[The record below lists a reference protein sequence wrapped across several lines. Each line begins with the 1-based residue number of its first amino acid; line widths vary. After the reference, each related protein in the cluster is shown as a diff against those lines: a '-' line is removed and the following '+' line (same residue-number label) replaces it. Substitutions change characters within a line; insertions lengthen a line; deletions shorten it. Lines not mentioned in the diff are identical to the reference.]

1 MTVREKAPAK
11 INIGLKITGKR
22 ADGYHDILSIFQ
34 TIDLCDEL
42 EISPAHGETTMQ
54 CSSPDIPS
62 GQDNLVMRA
71 ELMLR
76 KCYPDLP
83 PVHFML
89 EKNIPVGAGLGGGSS
104 DAGAALRGLRAYH
117 HLSITDDILREIAL
131 EIGSDVPFMVSGGTA
146 VVSGRGEAIS
156 RVEWPFNFTYILV
169 FPGFAVSTKWA
180 YGRLG
185 EITPDVAAYRESIN
199 RLRSNRSLEAAVFPD
214 GLENDFE
221 PVVFYEY
228 PVLSEIKE
236 IMEDCGALKG
246 LLSGSG
252 STMIGIFTDAG
263 NARACVSFLRK
274 QPWEVRIARAYC
286 QRETK

>member
-22 ADGYHDILSIFQ
+22 IDGYHDILSIFQ
-34 TIDLCDEL
+34 NIDLCDEL
-42 EISPAHGETTMQ
+42 EISSEHGKTTMQ
-54 CSSPDIPS
+54 CSSPDIPT
-62 GQDNLVMRA
+62 GPDNLVMKA

-76 KCYPDLP
+76 KRCPDLP

-104 DAGAALRGLRAYH
+104 DAGAALRGLRTYH
-117 HLSITDDILREIAL
+117 HLSITDDILREVSL

-146 VVSGRGEAIS
+146 IVSGRGEVIS
-156 RVEWPFNFTYILV
+156 LVEWPFDFTYILV
-169 FPGFAVSTKWA
+169 YPGFEVSTKWA

-185 EITPDVAAYRESIN
+185 KINPDVAAYRESIN
-199 RLRSNRSLEAAVFPD
+199 RLRSNTSLEAAVFSD

-221 PVVFYEY
+221 PVVFSEY
-228 PVLSEIKE
+228 SVLREIKE

-263 NARACVSFLRK
+263 KARVCVSFLRK
-274 QPWEVRIARAYC
+274 HQWETRIAHAYC
-286 QRETK
+286 CVKK